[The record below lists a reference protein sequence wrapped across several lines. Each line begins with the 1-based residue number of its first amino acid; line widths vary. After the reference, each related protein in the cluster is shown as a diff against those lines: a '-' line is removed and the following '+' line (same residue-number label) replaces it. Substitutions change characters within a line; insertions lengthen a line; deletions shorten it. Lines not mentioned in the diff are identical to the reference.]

1 MKVTII
7 GASASGLFTAY
18 LLAKEGVSVEV
29 YERGDVLNWA
39 PRMLIV
45 TSKINEVLDFAPEE
59 AIMNRVRYIELF
71 SRSRS
76 VRLELSSPD
85 LVVERA
91 KLLNFLARLAEEAGA
106 KFVFN
111 HQFEGFAKFGRKI
124 ALSLRNLETGEEHG
138 SSTDILI
145 GADGALSAV
154 ARAASCNG
162 HRLLALLQTKVSLP
176 RSARP
181 DTSQVWFDPDRTKYF
196 YWLIPE
202 SDQVAT
208 VGLIAEDPKRAESE
222 LKAFLQQR
230 HLEPLEFQSAPVPMH
245 RFGLMNSAL
254 GDNRNVFI
262 VGDAA
267 GQVKG
272 TTVGGLVPGLHGAK
286 ALATAI
292 LNGGNYRKELRELK
306 LELDLHLLVR
316 RVLNWFDERDYDE
329 LIAMLKGGLK
339 NILEE
344 STRDALSETLLSLIL
359 KEPRLITLGAKAFFR
374 LILRNSIQPSWN

>member
-29 YERGDVLNWA
+29 FERGDVLSWA
-39 PRMLIV
+39 PRTLIV
-45 TSKINEVLDFAPEE
+45 TSKINEILDFVPEE
-59 AIMNRVRYIELF
+59 AIMNRVRHIELF

-76 VRLELSSPD
+76 VGLELSSPD

-91 KLLNFLARLAEEAGA
+91 KLLNLLARLADGAGV
-106 KFVFN
+106 KMILK
-111 HQFEGFAKFGRKI
+111 HQFEGFTQFGRKMVVN
-124 ALSLRNLETGEEHG
+124 LRNLETGEEYH
-138 SSTDILI
+138 STADVLI
-145 GADGALSAV
+145 GADGAQSAV
-154 ARAASCNG
+154 ARATSCNG
-162 HRLLALLQTKVSLP
+162 HQLSALLQARVSLP
-176 RSARP
+176 ANARS
-181 DTSQVWFDPDRTKYF
+181 DTSQIWFEPDRTKYF

-208 VGLIAEDPKRAESE
+208 VGLIAEDPKRTESE

-230 HLEPLEFQSAPVPMH
+230 HLEPFEFQSAPVPMH

-306 LELDLHLLVR
+306 FELDLHLLVR

-344 STRDALSETLLSLIL
+344 STRDELSETLLSLIL

-374 LILRNSIQPSWN
+374 SILRNSIQPS